1 MARPDTHDTSR
12 QDTVL
17 GKKDPS
23 LAKQKSYSQNQ
34 LNFGTQKIVKAL
46 HI

>member
-1 MARPDTHDTSR
+1 MARPDTNDTSR
-12 QDTVL
+12 QDTIL
-17 GKKDPS
+17 GKKDKS

-34 LNFGTQKIVKAL
+34 LNFGTHKIVKAL

>member
-1 MARPDTHDTSR
+1 MASSDTHDTLR

-23 LAKQKSYSQNQ
+23 FSKQKSYSQNQ